1 MKAAKRNGPQPGV
14 VGGVSPA
21 RAKRRGVALVIA
33 LLLLAV
39 LTVLAGTGVRMS
51 IGEVWMAGNEQF
63 HLQAVD
69 AASAGVE
76 TAVARISAA
85 GSASPVPS
93 GGLNQAVGSASE
105 FTVSARRRAQESVL
119 AGSSAGRIMGEHVE
133 IESLGTSSRGARDSQ
148 VQGVMVISAAN
159 GLTRF
164 SRIGAGLSEAVGP

>member
-1 MKAAKRNGPQPGV
+1 MKTIKRNGQRPGV
-14 VGGVSPA
+14 VGCKLPA
-21 RAKRRGVALVIA
+21 RGKRRGVALVIA

-39 LTVLAGTGVRMS
+39 LTVLASTGVRMS

-85 GSASPVPS
+85 GGVSPVPR
-93 GGLNQAVGSASE
+93 GGLNQPVGSASE
-105 FTVSARRRAQESVL
+105 FTVSARRMAQESVL
-119 AGSSAGRIMGEHVE
+119 AGSSAGRITGEHVE
-133 IESLGTSSRGARDSQ
+133 IESVGTSSRGARDSQ
-148 VQGVMVISAAN
+148 VQGVMIVSAAN

-164 SRIGAGLSEAVGP
+164 SRIGAGLSEAVAP